1 MGCRRG
7 SGARGQL
14 EVRGHIRGQRSHP
27 GSEVT
32 AGVEVMV
39 GSEGLTLGSV
49 EGFLGAL
56 WGAEG
61 GVGPWGHLGVRG
73 HIRGQR
79 SQGEQSPSWPPK
91 ITILTPMDAI
101 LAPKTPHCKSLW
113 VNGRHL
119 GPNERHLDPKIQPLT
134 PMDAILAPNR
144 PHWRRSRAK
153 RTPSWPPKMPS
164 LHPWRPSWP
173 HLTPSWPPKMPF

>member
-1 MGCRRG
+1 MGCYGTQKGKWG
-7 SGARGQL
+7 SGSAG
-14 EVRGHIRGQRSHP
+14 GQRSHP
-27 GSEVT
+27 GSEVTAGAEVT

-39 GSEGLTLGSV
+39 GSEGLILGSADGFWGALWGAEGEVGLGVSWRSEVTGGSEVMMGSEGLVLGSV
-49 EGFLGAL
+49 EGFLAAL

-61 GVGPWGHLGVRG
+61 GTGPWGHLGVRG

-119 GPNERHLDPKIQPLT
+119 GPK
-134 PMDAILAPNR
+134 
-144 PHWRRSRAK
+144 
-153 RTPSWPPKMPS
+153 
-164 LHPWRPSWP
+164 
-173 HLTPSWPPKMPF
+173 